1 MKMVDLSKIE
11 IKEMAKKHI
20 KNGANYKL
28 KFDMLDV
35 LNNISTV
42 KKSKTTK
49 ATKTNKNIFVGF
61 IKSMCNDILNGI
73 NVIVDNPIQTLAIIS
88 LICGVLS
95 VNSSL
100 LASFFFLGLFII
112 SMILTFMFL

>member
-1 MKMVDLSKIE
+1 MKMVDLSKNE
-11 IKEMAKKHI
+11 IKEMAKKSI
-20 KNGANYKL
+20 KGANYKL
-28 KFDMLDV
+28 KFDMIDV
-35 LNNISTV
+35 LNNV
-42 KKSKTTK
+42 NNCEKAKPTK
-49 ATKTNKNIFVGF
+49 NNNNMVVNF
-61 IKSMCNDILNGI
+61 IKSIVNDLFNGI
-73 NVIVDNPIQTLAIIS
+73 NVMIDNPIQTLAIIS